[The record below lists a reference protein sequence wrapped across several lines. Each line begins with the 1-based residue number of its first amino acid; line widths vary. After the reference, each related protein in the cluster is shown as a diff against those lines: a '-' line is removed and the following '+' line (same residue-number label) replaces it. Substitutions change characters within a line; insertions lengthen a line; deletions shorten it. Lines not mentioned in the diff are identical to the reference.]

1 MNLNVVKDRLLLL
14 IAGIVCVAFAFGF
27 FSIAGE
33 HVMTIFLLFICLLMY
48 NDRKEIKKLR
58 TEIEELKN
66 KSPDDQD

>member
-14 IAGIVCVAFAFGF
+14 ITGIVCVAFTFGF

-33 HVMTIFLLFICLLMY
+33 HVMTIFLLFICLMMY
-48 NDRKEIKKLR
+48 IDRKEIKKLKS
-58 TEIEELKN
+58 EIEELKN